1 MPRIILLLIAL
12 FLAWYWWFTLK
23 KLPPAERKR
32 FMWRSVFWGVLGIV
46 IVLIATGRIH
56 WIAAVITAAI
66 PAFKF
71 LFNTAVRVLPFLG
84 FLKRGQQDQTEAK
97 SSSGEMTEQEAWQ
110 ILGLQPGADKEAII
124 KAHKQL
130 IQKLHPDR
138 GGNDYLA
145 ARINQAKDLLLKK

>member
-1 MPRIILLLIAL
+1 MARIILLLIAL
-12 FLAWYWWFTLK
+12 FIAWYWWYTFK
-23 KLPPAERKR
+23 KLPSTERKR
-32 FMWRSVFWGVLGIV
+32 FLWRSVFWSVLGIV
-46 IVLIATGRIH
+46 IVLIATGRMH

-84 FLKRGQQDQTEAK
+84 FLKRGKQEQTEAK
-97 SSSGEMTEQEAWQ
+97 PATSQMTEQEAWQ
-110 ILGLQPGADKEAII
+110 VLGLQPGADRDAII